1 MARDPLRERVA
12 AIVSV
17 VLGERALPQDGAE
30 TGWDSLQQIEVVLA
44 IEDEFAVT
52 IAETDIPRLRS
63 VDDVMA
69 HLHGVRASF

>member
-1 MARDPLRERVA
+1 MTHDPLRERVA
-12 AIVSV
+12 AVVSV
-17 VLGERALPQDGAE
+17 VLGESASRHDGAE

-52 IAETDIPRLRS
+52 IAEADIPRLRS

-69 HLHGVRASF
+69 HLRGVRASF